1 MILKPTRNTPARFNT
16 QEREILQDAH
26 KALAVPA
33 RRMFMKRSL
42 SLGAL
47 TMLTGC
53 SLQDDESVEKA
64 LRLVSGWND
73 KAQALLFDPQ
83 KMAPTYDKSQITRPF
98 PFNAYY
104 GEDEIRPS
112 PSDFRLKV
120 SGLVADQRAWT
131 LDELLAFPQTEQ
143 ITRHI
148 CVEGWS
154 AIGQWGGVRFSD
166 FLRRIGA
173 DTAARFVGFRCHDDY
188 YTSIDMPTALHA
200 QTLLT
205 LRFDETPLPA
215 KYGYPL
221 KLRVPT
227 KLGYKN
233 PKYISE
239 IFVTNVNPGGY
250 WEDQGYNWFGGS

>member
-1 MILKPTRNTPARFNT
+1 MILKPTRNAPARFNT

-64 LRLVSGWND
+64 LQIVSGWND

-131 LDELLAFPQTEQ
+131 LDELLAFPQTDQ

-148 CVEGWS
+148 CVERDRAMGRR
-154 AIGQWGGVRFSD
+154 AVFGFS
-166 FLRRIGA
+166 
-173 DTAARFVGFRCHDDY
+173 AARR
-188 YTSIDMPTALHA
+188 
-200 QTLLT
+200 
-205 LRFDETPLPA
+205 R
-215 KYGYPL
+215 
-221 KLRVPT
+221 
-227 KLGYKN
+227 
-233 PKYISE
+233 
-239 IFVTNVNPGGY
+239 
-250 WEDQGYNWFGGS
+250 

>member
-1 MILKPTRNTPARFNT
+1 MKPTRNAPARFNT

-64 LRLVSGWND
+64 LQIVSGWND

-104 GEDEIRPS
+104 GEDEVRPS
-112 PSDFRLKV
+112 R
-120 SGLVADQRAWT
+120 RT
-131 LDELLAFPQTEQ
+131 
-143 ITRHI
+143 
-148 CVEGWS
+148 S
-154 AIGQWGGVRFSD
+154 A
-166 FLRRIGA
+166 
-173 DTAARFVGFRCHDDY
+173 
-188 YTSIDMPTALHA
+188 
-200 QTLLT
+200 
-205 LRFDETPLPA
+205 
-215 KYGYPL
+215 
-221 KLRVPT
+221 
-227 KLGYKN
+227 
-233 PKYISE
+233 
-239 IFVTNVNPGGY
+239 
-250 WEDQGYNWFGGS
+250 